1 MAKPYTLRRQNVAV
15 ISYIVLNMQVIFKT
29 RIKIGPRRQGGCDCI
44 TTLTFVK
51 KKQIRFLKCFGRS
64 KIALRTFSIIFL
76 KFVLKI
82 KD

>member
-51 KKQIRFLKCFGRS
+51 KS
-64 KIALRTFSIIFL
+64 K
-76 KFVLKI
+76 
-82 KD
+82 